1 MANGGQWDE
10 ISLPIR
16 PGLYLNFVE
25 QALAQIVGGPR
36 GVVGLPIF
44 NYVGGAI
51 EAGKF
56 YVVANEKEAQ
66 EQAKVG
72 MEIEVPEGVYLG
84 TNETTTIQ
92 KQYYRNCWLGR
103 WYYFR
108 LCFTKS

>member
-66 EQAKVG
+66 EQVGKVNAG
-72 MEIEVPEGVYLG
+72 PITRALAGGAAEVLIYAVPPGQIPETVEYD
-84 TNETTTIQ
+84 
-92 KQYYRNCWLGR
+92 
-103 WYYFR
+103 
-108 LCFTKS
+108 FTAMREAF